1 MRLDGSFFKHPRP
14 LYCRNL
20 HIVYFLKLHPSRNI
34 PAKRKKMML
43 IIKLLSGIALVGS
56 IAWLFI
62 EPNFEPLIAVITS
75 LAALITSLFSS
86 KREDDIQKQT
96 QTVTEG
102 SVGIQAGGD
111 VNIGNIS
118 AIKGNKD
125 AK

>member
-1 MRLDGSFFKHPRP
+1 
-14 LYCRNL
+14 
-20 HIVYFLKLHPSRNI
+20 
-34 PAKRKKMML
+34 ML